1 MSDLQNT
8 ENPVREGTVSQK
20 SNSQRPKSVKS
31 SKKSATS
38 KKSNSELKESIQIE
52 DNNNN
57 NSSQEN
63 VDQNGDEND
72 EHIENPDESFQEQTP
87 IPETPEPVEEPV
99 VIISTVFSLSF
110 NTKEL
115 SKFDTYNKPSKRLST

>member
-38 KKSNSELKESIQIE
+38 KKSNSELKEQIQIE
-52 DNNNN
+52 ENN
-57 NSSQEN
+57 NSSTQEN
-63 VDQNGDEND
+63 VYQNGEEND
-72 EHIENPDESFQEQTP
+72 EHTENPDESFREQTP

-99 VIISTVFSLSF
+99 VIISTVFTFL
-110 NTKEL
+110 
-115 SKFDTYNKPSKRLST
+115 NKIGL